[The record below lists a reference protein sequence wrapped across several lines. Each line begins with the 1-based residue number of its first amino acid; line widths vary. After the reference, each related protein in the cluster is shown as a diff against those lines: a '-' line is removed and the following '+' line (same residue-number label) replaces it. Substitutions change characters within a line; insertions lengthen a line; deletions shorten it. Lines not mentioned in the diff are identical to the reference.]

1 LVVGKLLILE
11 NYYKLKSIFMKTKSS
26 LLVNLT
32 LVSFI
37 IVALFLSSC
46 EKTKTPTKTLMEGIW
61 TVKHLYDASGNEQVN
76 KVNFPITAFWLTS
89 DNSISST
96 SAPMMMYVVYGNN
109 KYTQIASDIDQVFNY
124 LGVDYT
130 GGEYFVGDGVV
141 DRFTLE
147 MKLQGLP
154 GQHALTELLALL
166 NINADFLDQVVYHKF
181 MDVGIAF
188 ADDNNTMT
196 WTIDD
201 NTTALYNTKNNY
213 GNYVLW
219 GGWPVNNFTR
229 CTIVLEKQVKDLNQV
244 VLDAQ

>member
-1 LVVGKLLILE
+1 
-11 NYYKLKSIFMKTKSS
+11 MKAKTS
-26 LLVNLT
+26 LFVNL
-32 LVSFI
+32 SI
-37 IVALFLSSC
+37 IGFVIIAMFMAGC
-46 EKTKTPTKTLMEGIW
+46 AKDETPTKTRMEGVW
-61 TVKHLYDASGNEQVN
+61 TVKHVYDAAGTDHAPQL
-76 KVNFPITAFWLTS
+76 NFPITAFWLTS

-96 SAPMMMYVVYGNN
+96 SAPMMMYVVYGES

-124 LGVDYT
+124 AGLDYT

-154 GQHALTELLALL
+154 GQHALTQLLSLIG
-166 NINADFLDQVVYHKF
+166 INAQFLDQVVYHKF

-188 ADDNNTMT
+188 ADENNTMT

-201 NTTALYNTKNNY
+201 ATAAVYNVKDNN
-213 GNYVLW
+213 GNYILW
-219 GGWPVNNFTR
+219 GGWPVDSFSR

-244 VLDAQ
+244 VQDAI